1 MFEDKDGKA
10 FRMEGCNILGE
21 NVHVYSGLNEHIRF
35 EVKMTRF
42 LKVFCL
48 ECQQSFGE
56 KVAIF

>member
-21 NVHVYSGLNEHIRF
+21 NVYSGWNEHIRF
-35 EVKMTRF
+35 EVKMAGF
-42 LKVFCL
+42 LKVFCF